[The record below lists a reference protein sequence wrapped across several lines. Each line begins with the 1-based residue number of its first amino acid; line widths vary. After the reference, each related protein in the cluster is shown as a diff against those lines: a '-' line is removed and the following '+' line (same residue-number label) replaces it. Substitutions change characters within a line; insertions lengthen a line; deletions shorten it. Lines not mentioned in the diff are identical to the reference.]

1 MSSNEPN
8 PNRNE
13 TMTTAT
19 EQIAYRINHANQDV
33 FCAEAYGMNHH
44 PVFTSKTEAV
54 AFMRDCINAW
64 PTDCKER
71 EMYSVREFDCVEA
84 AMADGHAV
92 LM

>member
-1 MSSNEPN
+1 
-8 PNRNE
+8 
-13 TMTTAT
+13 
-19 EQIAYRINHANQDV
+19 
-33 FCAEAYGMNHH
+33 MNHH

-64 PTDCKER
+64 PADRKER

>member
-1 MSSNEPN
+1 MTTTAEQTAYRLNHKN
-8 PNRNE
+8 PN
-13 TMTTAT
+13 
-19 EQIAYRINHANQDV
+19 V
-33 FCAEAYGMNHH
+33 FCVEAYGMNHH

-64 PTDCKER
+64 PADRKER